1 MKYGQSFFIYLMK
14 IDIVWYL
21 IWSLDYLFKCQ
32 SWNWNCFIR
41 SAICFQCIKRTYFW
55 QVLAVAFCCILAN
68 KKNHFSEKGDCSQ
81 MRVLAVWNLW
91 HGTYAGTIPII
102 RQQIFEFFLTH
113 PPYVSINSTKN
124 QQNLQFFWPHPRF
137 AVVI

>member
-1 MKYGQSFFIYLMK
+1 MFLHVTNLKSHLGLSINLIFSLKYGQSFFIYLMK

-68 KKNHFSEKGDCSQ
+68 KKKSFLRKRGLLTDAGFSRLES
-81 MRVLAVWNLW
+81 VAWNICRDHSYNTSANFW
-91 HGTYAGTIPII
+91 
-102 RQQIFEFFLTH
+102 IFSD
-113 PPYVSINSTKN
+113 PSI
-124 QQNLQFFWPHPRF
+124 
-137 AVVI
+137 